1 MKKSYTSL
9 TVLFLMMFVL
19 SSNLQTQTPQY
30 YNANSGGI
38 ANTIPFGST
47 AVSGYKSQYLIGAG
61 EYILPS
67 PAPAGNIT
75 KLYIYMGSTGGPAT
89 FTQLTIKMGQS
100 AITVFPTGVPY
111 TGQLDTVY
119 YNVSA
124 TLSSTANTWM
134 SITLDRPFNYN
145 PAQSLIIE
153 ISHCG
158 FTGSGMSVWQTAG
171 TTGLYRRNNIP
182 GTPSCVFTYSG
193 QDGRILQNGLDIS
206 TAPPVSANKCMV
218 LPTPGV
224 NTNYVSIPYQASMVG
239 FSNLTIEGWVKIG
252 GTTTA
257 NTVLNK
263 GAGSFDYQL
272 GINATTANPF
282 FRAQGVIVIASAITM
297 TPGVWTHLAV
307 TYDGTTV
314 KFYKDGIMAFSST
327 ISAPPGSSANE
338 MRIGRGNADAGSGRL
353 DEIRVWSVA
362 RTQPEI
368 SADMCNKWVANN
380 TPGLKAKW
388 HMDSTFVDSV
398 NGWNGSPVGNVTFD
412 TATVCIPVSINPNIS
427 ETPQSYMLGQNYP
440 NPFNPTTRIDFSLPK
455 EGYVEI
461 DIYDVTGKKVSS
473 LVRDP
478 FKAGTYSVEFNAS
491 NLASGIYFYTIRS
504 GDFTATKKMLL
515 IK

>member
-9 TVLFLMMFVL
+9 AVLFLMMFVFAA
-19 SSNLQTQTPQY
+19 NLQAQTPQY
-30 YNANSGGI
+30 YNYQNVGSS
-38 ANTIPFGST
+38 NNNFPFNV
-47 AVSGYKSQYLIGAG
+47 AAG
-61 EYILPS
+61 KEVQWLVGPGEINAPG
-67 PAPAGNIT
+67 PAPSGNIT
-75 KLYIYMGSTGGPAT
+75 KVYFYTVNAGTATYTNIYIRLGQGT
-89 FTQLTIKMGQS
+89 TI
-100 AITVFPTGVPY
+100 TTLPTGTFY
-111 TGQLDTVY
+111 TGTMDTVY
-119 YNVSA
+119 SK
-124 TLSSTANTWM
+124 TSTSLTGPASGWM
-134 SITLDRPFNYN
+134 AITLDTPFPYN

-153 ISHCG
+153 VGQCG
-158 FTGSGMSVWQTAG
+158 TAG
-171 TTGLYRRNNIP
+171 TGPTVRQNSLTGFLRRNYSVGGCP
-182 GTPSCVFTYSG
+182 FVYSG
-193 QDGRILQNGLDIS
+193 QDANVVNFGVDIS
-206 TAPPVSANKCMV
+206 STPPVSANKCMV

-224 NTNYVSIPYQASMVG
+224 NTNYVSVPFQSSMVG
-239 FSNLTIEGWVKIG
+239 FPNLTIEAWVNIG

-263 GAGSFDYQL
+263 GAASFDYQL

-282 FRAQGVIVIASAITM
+282 FRAQGVIVLANTIVM

-314 KFYKDGIMAFSST
+314 MFYKNGVMSFSST

-338 MRIGRGNADAGSGRL
+338 MRIGRGNSDAGSGRL

-362 RTQPEI
+362 RTQAEI
-368 SADMCNKWVANN
+368 SANMCNKWIPNN
-380 TPGLKAKW
+380 TAGLKAKW

-398 NGWNGSPVGNVTFD
+398 NGWNGSAVGNVSFD
-412 TATVCIPVSINPNIS
+412 TATVCTPVSIKPNVS
-427 ETPQSYMLGQNYP
+427 EIPQSYMLGQNYP

-478 FKAGTYSVEFNAS
+478 FKAGTYSVEFNAV
-491 NLASGIYFYTIRS
+491 NLASGIYFYTIKA